1 MRVTPSR
8 FLVALVACLYC
19 FPLGAQ
25 QQTSENSDRL
35 RAYMQRFPD
44 ADADKDGIL
53 TLQEAQS
60 HRGQRQAAQPG
71 RQQQPRP
78 EPDLADFAYGPHEKQ
93 RFDLWQAQSDEPTPL
108 ILFIHGGGFRGGDKQ
123 GINVGMLRQALES
136 GISYA
141 SLNYRLTPDVTAP
154 QPFLDCARA
163 LQTIRHHA
171 DEWNIDPDRIA
182 STGGSAGAG
191 ISLWL
196 AFHDDL
202 ADPEAEDQIAWQ
214 STRLTCA
221 AVTNGQCSYDPFF
234 CESIG
239 LPRLMEHPFFH
250 PFYGIEPGEEEAEEA
265 KRRYAEAAPITYLSA
280 DDPPVMMEFGGRNDP
295 VTDETSVGAIVHHPK
310 FGIVLKER
318 MEELGL
324 RCVVHWQGQEDP
336 EPVTAFEFLRSYLQP
351 GEEAEE

>member
-1 MRVTPSR
+1 MRNALLLLMAVPMACTACLP
-8 FLVALVACLYC
+8 LVA
-19 FPLGAQ
+19 Q
-25 QQTSENSDRL
+25 EETSGNSDRL
-35 RAYMQRFPD
+35 RAYLQRFPD
-44 ADADKDGIL
+44 ADADKNGTL
-53 TLQEAQS
+53 TLQEAQN
-60 HRGQRQAAQPG
+60 HR
-71 RQQQPRP
+71 RQQQGAATRQPPPRP
-78 EPDLADFAYGPHEKQ
+78 DPDLADFAYGAHEKQ
-93 RFDLWQAQSDEPTPL
+93 RFDLWQAESEEPTPL

-123 GINVGMLRQALES
+123 GLNVGMLRQALEH

-141 SLNYRLTPDVTAP
+141 SLNYRLTPEVREP
-154 QPFLDCARA
+154 EPFLDCARA

-171 DEWNIDPDRIA
+171 AEWNLNPDRIA

-202 ADPEAEDQIAWQ
+202 ADPEAEDLIAWQ
-214 STRLTCA
+214 STRLTCV

-250 PFYGIEPGEEEAEEA
+250 PFYGIEPGQEETEEA

-295 VTDETSVGAIVHHPK
+295 VTEETSLGAIVHHPR

-318 MEELGL
+318 MEALGL
-324 RCVVHWQGQEDP
+324 RCVVRWADQEAP
-336 EPVTAFEFLRSYLQP
+336 EPITAFEFLRSYLQA